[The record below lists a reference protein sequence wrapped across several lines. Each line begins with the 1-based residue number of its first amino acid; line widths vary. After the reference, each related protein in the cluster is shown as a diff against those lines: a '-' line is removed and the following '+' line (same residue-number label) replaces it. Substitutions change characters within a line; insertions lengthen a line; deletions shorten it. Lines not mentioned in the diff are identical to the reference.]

1 MARIDDNF
9 ISMCRDILE
18 NGTTTE
24 GQKVRPHWEDGPP
37 AYTIKK
43 FGVVT
48 RYNLGEE
55 FPILTLR
62 KTPAKSAFDE
72 ILWIYQEKS
81 NNVHDLH
88 SDIWNAWADE
98 KGTIGRAYGYQMAVK
113 HLYRDITRKGIEK
126 AFGDVPIPEMEDGPE
141 KLRPEESYLAVLHED
156 EFRHTRAIY
165 DRTKKAFYMDQMDR
179 VLYDLVNNPFSRR
192 IMTNLYDF
200 EDLHEMH
207 LYPCAYSMT
216 FNVTQRKE
224 DGKLVL
230 NGILNQRSQDT
241 LTAFAWNEAQYG
253 ILLAVIAQCVGMEA
267 GEFVHVIADAHI
279 YDRHVDAVKELIS
292 RTPKPA
298 PKVWINPEKHSF
310 YEFTRDDIKLEN
322 YETAGDQIR
331 NIPVAI

>member
-24 GQKVRPHWEDGPP
+24 GQKVRPHWEDGTP

-126 AFGDVPIPEMEDGPE
+126 AFGDVPIPEIAT
-141 KLRPEESYLAVLHED
+141 LQS
-156 EFRHTRAIY
+156 FTR
-165 DRTKKAFYMDQMDR
+165 
-179 VLYDLVNNPFSRR
+179 
-192 IMTNLYDF
+192 TNSGI
-200 EDLHEMH
+200 
-207 LYPCAYSMT
+207 PVPSMT
-216 FNVTQRKE
+216 AQKRPSTWTRWI
-224 DGKLVL
+224 GYCM
-230 NGILNQRSQDT
+230 T
-241 LTAFAWNEAQYG
+241 L
-253 ILLAVIAQCVGMEA
+253 
-267 GEFVHVIADAHI
+267 
-279 YDRHVDAVKELIS
+279 
-292 RTPKPA
+292 
-298 PKVWINPEKHSF
+298 
-310 YEFTRDDIKLEN
+310 
-322 YETAGDQIR
+322 
-331 NIPVAI
+331 

>member
-1 MARIDDNF
+1 MAKIDDYF

-24 GQKVRPHWEDGPP
+24 GQKVRPHWEDGTP

-48 RYNLGEE
+48 RYNLSEE

-62 KTPAKSAFDE
+62 RTPVKSAFDE
-72 ILWIYQEKS
+72 LLWIFQQKS

-98 KGTIGRAYGYQMAVK
+98 TGSIGRAYGYQMAVK
-113 HLYRDITRKGIEK
+113 HRYADITREGLEK
-126 AFGDVPIPEMEDGPE
+126 AFPGATIPSIGEGPE
-141 KLRPEESYLAVLHED
+141 KLRPEDAARCNLSES
-156 EFRHTRAIY
+156 EFRRTRAIY
-165 DRTKKAFYMDQMDR
+165 EEAGKVYYLDQMDR

-200 EDLHEMH
+200 EDLHAMH

-216 FNVTQRKE
+216 FNVTQERE
-224 DGKLVL
+224 TGQLVL
-230 NGILNQRSQDT
+230 NGILNQRSQDI
-241 LTAFAWNEAQYG
+241 LTAFAWNEAQYS
-253 ILLAVIAQCVGMEA
+253 ILLAVIARCVGMKA

-279 YDRHVDAVKELIS
+279 YDRHQDAVRELIV

-298 PKVWINPEKHSF
+298 PKVILNPERNRF
-310 YEFTRDDIKLEN
+310 YDFTRDDVHLEG